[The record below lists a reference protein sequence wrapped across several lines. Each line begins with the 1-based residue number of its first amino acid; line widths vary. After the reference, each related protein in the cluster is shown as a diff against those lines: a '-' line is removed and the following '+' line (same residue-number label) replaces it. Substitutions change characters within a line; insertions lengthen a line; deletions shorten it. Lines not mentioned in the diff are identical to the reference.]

1 LLANEARLK
10 TTISILLGKYAP
22 INRNSDM
29 KHLISHLITATIVSS
44 IALGE
49 DSPIHS
55 NKTITIVSSIALSD
69 IATLQS
75 NEMITIVSSIVLGED
90 GSVQSNETTAS
101 SSVVPSED
109 PPVLSEEEKAE
120 IRHDGIYYFQQQA
133 LPIRVLSS
141 KGKLFRDLEEG
152 IPPSVIKEAQRNV
165 DEEFANAMQL
175 KAYPIKKAYVIIFP
189 EPTDAAEC
197 YFSLI
202 KQEDDQLEYYVLE
215 KGINPFSIEES
226 SRLYMWNQDGQQVNY
241 GRRKYTDLKTFVGEV
256 LYGKDP
262 EA

>member
-1 LLANEARLK
+1 
-10 TTISILLGKYAP
+10 
-22 INRNSDM
+22 M
-29 KHLISHLITATIVSS
+29 KHLISPLITATIVSSMALGEDAPIQSNKTVTIVSS

-101 SSVVPSED
+101 SSVVPREE

-133 LPIRVLSS
+133 LPIRVLTSN
-141 KGKLFRDLEEG
+141 GKLFRDLETG
-152 IPPSVIKEAQRNV
+152 IPYAVIKEAERNV
-165 DEEFANAMQL
+165 DKEFAEAMEL
-175 KAYPIKKAYVIIFP
+175 KAYPTRKAYVIIFP
-189 EPTDAAEC
+189 KPTDAAEC
-197 YFSLI
+197 YFALI
-202 KQEDDQLEYYVLE
+202 KKEDDQPEYYVLE
-215 KGINPFSIEES
+215 KGINPFGIGES
-226 SRLYMWNQDGQQVNY
+226 SRLYMWNPDGRQINY
-241 GRRKYTDLKTFVGEV
+241 GRRKYFDLKTFVGEV

-262 EA
+262 DA